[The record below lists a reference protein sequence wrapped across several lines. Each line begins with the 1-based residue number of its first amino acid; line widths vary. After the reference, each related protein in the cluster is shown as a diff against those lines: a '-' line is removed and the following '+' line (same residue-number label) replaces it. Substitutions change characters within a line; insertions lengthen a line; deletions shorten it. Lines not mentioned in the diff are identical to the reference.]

1 MGRRRRVA
9 KYFGNHLLGDYLTEA
24 QAKVLLKL
32 RAVTENQ
39 GGISELKNMIYDL
52 TPEQIKDVVAH
63 RTGEIIPEED
73 RTLGELSDLQTVG
86 VSFMYVSKRV
96 I

>member
-1 MGRRRRVA
+1 MGRRRVA

-52 TPEQIKDVVAH
+52 TPEQIKDVVSQ
-63 RTGEIIPEED
+63 RTGEIIP
-73 RTLGELSDLQTVG
+73 
-86 VSFMYVSKRV
+86 
-96 I
+96 